1 MKNIIKK
8 ITNRFIKRND
18 TTFEDLLIKLNSK
31 ALCVRGFNISTY
43 IGGKPTERMY
53 QISYKSAS
61 TFAIDEQE
69 YRTKHYFD
77 IKEAMQ
83 EFIDWRKA
91 VIQVFTMGLYIYTKE
106 NQEKIL
112 QMIILNQNVNFSIR
126 AQDS

>member
-83 EFIDWRKA
+83 EFIDWWEGSNPSFYHGAIYLYKGESGKD
-91 VIQVFTMGLYIYTKE
+91 FTDDYIKS
-106 NQEKIL
+106 KC
-112 QMIILNQNVNFSIR
+112 
-126 AQDS
+126 